1 MRNLVRLVVIAVSVI
16 GSLGV
21 KADLSGFHG
30 SDGKIWAVYL
40 VNSGG
45 HFVEGDELLFIQT
58 ISGSVRLI
66 PVGRTTERPIW
77 RAQRNGLTLKR
88 VSLNN
93 EEYLCADS
101 VALHDS
107 RTHVFVFKLSAD
119 ESRMTVHYNN
129 ADSGANCYYV
139 PTHGGHAILD

>member
-1 MRNLVRLVVIAVSVI
+1 MRNAVRLVVLVASAI
-16 GSLGV
+16 GSLAAQ
-21 KADLSGFHG
+21 ADLSGVHG
-30 SDGKIWAVYL
+30 SDGRIWTVNL
-40 VNSGG
+40 VDSGS
-45 HFVEGDELLFIQT
+45 HFIEGDELLFVRT
-58 ISGSVRLI
+58 SSGNVRLI

-93 EEYLCADS
+93 EEYLCADN

-119 ESRMTVHYNN
+119 ESRMTVEYNDAN
-129 ADSGANCYYV
+129 SGANCYYV
-139 PTHGGHAILD
+139 PTHGGHAILE